1 MAMII
6 PGIFIPTSFNKTM
19 VLRNKRGILNRVESS
34 LVCNV
39 SATNFRVIP
48 DFLAVFGYP
57 NVNLTFTK
65 NIRRIF
71 IPEVSASGIFLKQ
84 ITKQILVF
92 EHIQRQK
99 SAKTIPNETACTVI
113 YMKFFILSVAIGNE
127 FGSMR

>member
-1 MAMII
+1 MFATPHSKNPVKSSI
-6 PGIFIPTSFNKTM
+6 PSYK
-19 VLRNKRGILNRVESS
+19 
-34 LVCNV
+34 
-39 SATNFRVIP
+39 
-48 DFLAVFGYP
+48 